1 MNPTSPALPHALVI
15 SLPEAHGRRRLMQA
29 QLEQPG
35 MPSYEMVDGVD
46 ARRMDDAALA
56 RVYDEPRTVRDFG
69 RALTR
74 GEVGCA
80 LAHVAAYRRAVEL
93 GNPLS
98 LVFEDDAV
106 LGHQFLM
113 VLRRVLPMMDLSIP
127 QVVLLCHVGR
137 HTRWGARRIDKLHR
151 LVKPYYVWGGH
162 AYLMTL
168 PAAKALLAAQQPVHV
183 MPDSWIYFMKGGI
196 VDLRGIVPYV
206 VGTAP
211 LAADSHVGNRDALN
225 RKRGLRPWLR
235 KYLWQKFIFQ
245 LVVKPALRIRK
256 DPSTW

>member
-1 MNPTSPALPHALVI
+1 
-15 SLPEAHGRRRLMQA
+15 MQA

-46 ARRMDDAALA
+46 ARKMDDAELA
-56 RVYDEPRTVRDFG
+56 RVYDAGRTARDFG
-69 RALTR
+69 RELTR

-80 LAHVAAYRRAVEL
+80 LAHVAAYRRAVAL
-93 GNPLS
+93 GSPLS

-113 VLRRVLPMMDLSIP
+113 VLRRVVPMMDLSIP
-127 QVVLLCHVGR
+127 QVVLLSHVGR
-137 HTRWGARRIDKLHR
+137 HTRWGAQRIDKLHR

-168 PAAKALLAAQQPVHV
+168 PAAKALLASQQPVHV
-183 MPDSWIYFMKGGI
+183 MPDSWIYFMKSGLI
-196 VDLRGIVPYV
+196 DLRGVVPYV

-211 LAADSHVGNRDALN
+211 LAADSYVGNRDALN
-225 RKRGLRPWLR
+225 RKRGLGPWLR

-245 LVVKPALRIRK
+245 LVVKPALRIHK

>member
-1 MNPTSPALPHALVI
+1 VNPTPPALPHALVL
-15 SLPEAHGRRRLMQA
+15 SLPEAQGRRRLMQA

-35 MPSYEMVDGVD
+35 MPSYEIVDGID
-46 ARRMDDAALA
+46 ARRMDDAAFSRA
-56 RVYDEPRTVRDFG
+56 YDEQHTVRDFG

-80 LAHVAAYRRAVEL
+80 LAHVAGYRRAVEV
-93 GNPLS
+93 GHPLT

-113 VLRRVLPMMDLSIP
+113 VLERTLPMVDPAIP
-127 QVVLLCHVGR
+127 QVVLLGHVGR
-137 HTRWGARRIDKLHR
+137 HTRWGARRIDKTHR

-168 PAAKALLAAQQPVHV
+168 PAAKALLACQQPVHV
-183 MPDSWIYFMKGGI
+183 MPDSWIYFMRNAI

-211 LAADSHVGNRDALN
+211 LAADSYVGDRDALN
-225 RKRGLRPWLR
+225 RRRGLRAWLR
-235 KYLWQKFIFQ
+235 KYLWQKLVFQ